1 MSVQSNQ
8 YKQILKTYWQ
18 RPLVLL
24 LVILLLPFLVYMAV
38 GKVDGNVIQI
48 GPRPHAPGRIER
60 VYVDSETPKRSEEKS
75 LQTYTEFL
83 EHVDPQDVI
92 ALNLIRLHVNDPLPD
107 LSPFQ
112 NLVYLDLRGFELTDA
127 NVDQICQLPKLDALV
142 INQHRLPGGALQR
155 FGKKVSQIEL
165 LALTLEEHP
174 DEISQMSN
182 VKLLALHLF
191 DAAPD
196 ILENVVQI
204 PQLQQL
210 TLSVSQ
216 NLEAHRGQSRKSQAW
231 DYIDLNEQ
239 QIALLRN
246 HPTLKE
252 VYANWFYMDHVRK
265 IKKSAFL
272 PVRALP
278 ITYSNNKIQAISGVI
293 FLMVILFSIVSLQLW
308 AHFISPAARVVPHY
322 LVPHRRVAVGIFS
335 VGVLL
340 FWFALLRYGF
350 GMLPSLNLVLFSPA
364 ICCIFFIAQLSGKTY
379 QKWLAVPMLI
389 SLFWL
394 FPQFTNLGF
403 KTIASTAI
411 WFLWGQM
418 PILSLTIIGIE
429 IACIFWSI
437 TKLSAITDM
446 VNETY
451 NSVPAYSPWGSQ
463 RSKQIQWKK
472 ETRLFFWFIDH
483 GLTKLKYGGGST
495 WNMVHLWRQG
505 NTFRPLGVLTFFL
518 LVVVFGLLFQGMHC
532 YFTGEELFPHNR
544 SSLSVAL
551 GGPCGMAIVIPA
563 IIWWQR
569 RKSLELE
576 SMRPVSR
583 NHFVKQLYLSL
594 ALDHW
599 LAVICLIGLS
609 VPRLF
614 DAPGGKIEI
623 LGMLLLLGIAGPLWL
638 IGISSSVL
646 AFKRSWVIVLSFF
659 VLSVLPFA
667 TLAPVAILNES
678 NPVGGPEDVRLLIQM
693 ALIAIPAAIG
703 LNVLMYYAALKRE
716 WG

>member
-24 LVILLLPFLVYMAV
+24 LMIFILSFFVYLAM
-38 GKVDGNVIQI
+38 GKTDGNVIQV
-48 GPRPHAPGRIER
+48 GPRPHAPDRIER
-60 VYVDSETPKRSEEKS
+60 VYTDSDTPKPGEEKS
-75 LQTYTEFL
+75 IQTYTEFL
-83 EHVDPQDVI
+83 EHVDPQDVV
-92 ALNLIRLHVNDPLPD
+92 ALNLIRLNVNDPLPD

-112 NLVYLDLRGFELTDA
+112 NLVYLDLGGFELTDA

-142 INQHRLPGGALQR
+142 VTQPRLPAGALQR
-155 FGKKVSQIEL
+155 FGKKVSQLEL
-165 LALTLEEHP
+165 PALTLEKYP
-174 DEISQMSN
+174 DEIPQMSN

-191 DAAPD
+191 DAAPE

-210 TLSVSQ
+210 TLSVNQ
-216 NLEAHRGQSRKSQAW
+216 NLEAHRRQSRTAQAW

-278 ITYSNNKIQAISGVI
+278 IMYSNNKIKAISGTI
-293 FLMVILFSIVSLQLW
+293 FSMVLLFSIVSLQLW

-335 VGVLL
+335 VGVFL

-350 GMLPSLNLVLFSPA
+350 GMLPSLNLLLFSPA
-364 ICCIFFIAQLSGKTY
+364 VCCLFVIAQLSGKTY
-379 QKWLAVPMLI
+379 QKWLTVPMVV
-389 SLFWL
+389 SLFWFFL
-394 FPQFTNLGF
+394 IFSNQGF
-403 KTIASTAI
+403 KAIASTAI

-418 PILSLTIIGIE
+418 PILSLIIIGIE
-429 IACIFWSI
+429 IAFIFWSL
-437 TKLSAITDM
+437 TKLPAVTDM
-446 VNETY
+446 VNESYT
-451 NSVPAYSPWGSQ
+451 SMPALSPWDSQ
-463 RSKQIQWKK
+463 RSKQFQWKK
-472 ETRLFFWFIDH
+472 KNRLFFWFIDH
-483 GLTKLKYGGGST
+483 GITGLKYRGEST

-505 NTFRPLGVLTFFL
+505 NTFRPLAVLTFFL
-518 LVVVFGLLFQGMHC
+518 LVVFFGLLFQGIRC
-532 YFTGEELFPHNR
+532 YFTSEELFPHNR
-544 SSLSVAL
+544 IPLSVIF
-551 GGPCGMAIVIPA
+551 GGPCGLAIIMPA
-563 IIWWQR
+563 ITWWQR
-569 RKSLELE
+569 RKSLEVE

-583 NHFVKQLYLSL
+583 NDFVKQLYLSL

-609 VPRLF
+609 LF
-614 DAPGGKIEI
+614 DAPRGVTEV
-623 LGMLLLLGIAGPLWL
+623 LGMFLLFGIAAPLWL
-638 IGISSSVL
+638 IGMSSSVL
-646 AFKRSWVIVLSFF
+646 AFKRSWVIVLNIIGLLILPIAFF
-659 VLSVLPFA
+659 ASIAVF
-667 TLAPVAILNES
+667 NNS
-678 NPVGGPEDVRLLIQM
+678 NTVGGPEDVQLLIQM
-693 ALIAIPAAIG
+693 ALAAIAVAIG
-703 LNVLMYYAALKRE
+703 LNVLMYFATLKRE